1 MGQANTLVAV
11 PNSSS
16 VYTNPAGIGFLST
29 SSISSGY
36 YKHLEIE
43 GFNTVGIWGNLIKQK
58 VGFGFS
64 IDKFGDQLY
73 RESRIGVAVSKKID
87 RISFGVKISY
97 LNTGIKDLSS
107 RQTIL
112 AEFGIITML
121 SKKIFVGFQ
130 AINLTRAQLYDSQY
144 LPTVL
149 SLGLCFKPATKMNI
163 TSQIDYNIINKPTVR
178 IGMKYIPKENF
189 EIISGVNPYINS
201 IFFGFSFFVKKYN
214 FTYATSINPGLGLSN
229 QISLTLN
236 LKNKK

>member
-1 MGQANTLVAV
+1 MAV

-29 SSISSGY
+29 SSISSGFY
-36 YKHLEIE
+36 RHFDIE

-73 RESRIGVAVSKKID
+73 QESRVGMAVSKKID
-87 RISFGVKISY
+87 RISFGLKISY

-107 RQTIL
+107 RQTL
-112 AEFGIITML
+112 LTEFGIITML
-121 SKKIFVGFQ
+121 SKKIFVGFH
-130 AINLTRAQLYDSQY
+130 AINLTRAELYDSQY
-144 LPTVL
+144 LPTLL
-149 SLGLCFKPATKMNI
+149 SIGLCFKPAIKMNI

-189 EIISGVNPYINS
+189 EIISGVNPYLNS
-201 IFFGFSFFVKKYN
+201 IYFGTSFFIKKYN

-229 QISLTLN
+229 QVSLTLN